1 MGMTTI
7 DEIKVSENVLNEINS
22 RKEKDDGFDVYEI
35 QDEFEFAWLQV
46 YCKWQ
51 LKRKQQLN

>member
-35 QDEFEFAWLQV
+35 EDEFEFAWLLV
-46 YCKWQ
+46 YCQW
-51 LKRKQQLN
+51 